1 MKKESFLKGALI
13 STICIIISKI
23 LGIIYVIPFHNNI
36 GEKGGAL
43 YSYAYTIYN
52 LFLTLSTV
60 ELPLAISKIVS
71 EYNTLDYQDAK
82 ERAYKISYY
91 FTVVMSIIF
100 SLILFIFA
108 PQITTLIKGG
118 IAGGNT
124 QEDIVFV
131 LRIAST
137 AIFFATILSSTRG
150 YLQGHSYISVSSYSQ
165 VIEQFIRVMIII
177 VGSYIGM
184 KYLGLKEAVGI
195 AIFGATIGAIV
206 ALIYLKIKMKKNKQ
220 NKNYIIKKEESKITN
235 KYLLKKLIKYAI
247 PFVTASII
255 GSLYA
260 TVDTFTLVKG
270 LVNYGNMTPDN
281 AEAVLGI
288 IATWGG
294 KLNMIVTSVASGIVI
309 SVLPSLTSDYVSNNI
324 DSIKN
329 KIIKILELLLYFV
342 IPMAVGLSAL
352 ATPIWKI
359 FYGNSALGPE
369 VFKYSIYTSIFSSLF
384 ININVIMQSL
394 NRYKKIYI
402 SLLSGII
409 FKIIF
414 NIPMIIIF
422 NKLNIPS
429 YYAPITAT
437 ILGYTLSI
445 IISLRDLKKNFQINY
460 SELAKKVI
468 ICIGSIL
475 IVAILTSTVNYI
487 FPFENANVLTSII
500 IVVISALIGCIIYFY
515 ITYKTNVFQSI
526 FDKDITK
533 KIPILKLKQKNN
545 SYKKY

>member
-13 STICIIISKI
+13 STMCIVFSKI
-23 LGIIYVIPFHNNI
+23 LGIIYVIPFHNRI

-60 ELPLAISKIVS
+60 GLPLAISKIVS

-82 ERAYKISYY
+82 KRAYRISYY

-100 SLILFIFA
+100 SLTLFIFA

-118 IAGGNT
+118 IVGGNT

-131 LRIAST
+131 LRISST
-137 AIFFATILSSTRG
+137 AIFFATMLSSIRG

-165 VIEQFIRVMIII
+165 VIEQFIRVTIII
-177 VGSYIGM
+177 IGGYLGM
-184 KYLGLKEAVGI
+184 KYFGLKEAVGI
-195 AIFGATIGAIV
+195 AISGATIGAIV
-206 ALIYLKIKMKKNKQ
+206 ALIYLKIKMNKNKY
-220 NKNYIIKKEESKITN
+220 NKNYIIKKEEAKITN

-247 PFVTASII
+247 PFVIASIV

-260 TVDTFTLVKG
+260 TVDTFTIVKG

-294 KLNMIVTSVASGIVI
+294 KLNMIVTSIASGIVI
-309 SVLPSLTSDYVSNNI
+309 SVLPNLTSDYVSNNI
-324 DSIKN
+324 DNIKA
-329 KIIKILELLLYFV
+329 KVTKTLELLLYFV
-342 IPMAVGLSAL
+342 IPMAVGLSSL
-352 ATPIWKI
+352 SIPIWKI
-359 FYGNSALGPE
+359 FYGNSTLGPE
-369 VFKYSIYTSIFSSLF
+369 VFKYSIYMSIFSSLF

-394 NRYKKIYI
+394 NRYKKVYI
-402 SLLSGII
+402 SLFSGII
-409 FKIIF
+409 FKTIF

-422 NKLNIPS
+422 NKLKIPP

-437 ILGYTLSI
+437 ILGYLISI
-445 IISLRDLKKNFQINY
+445 IISLKDLKKNFQINY
-460 SELAKKVI
+460 SQLIKKIVI
-468 ICIGSIL
+468 CTSSIL
-475 IVAILTSTVNYI
+475 IVAILIFIMNLI
-487 FPFENANVLTSII
+487 FPFKNTNVISSMI
-500 IVVISALIGCIIYFY
+500 IVSITALMGSIIYFY

-526 FDKDITK
+526 FDKNITK
-533 KIPILKLKQKNN
+533 KIPILKLKQK
-545 SYKKY
+545 K